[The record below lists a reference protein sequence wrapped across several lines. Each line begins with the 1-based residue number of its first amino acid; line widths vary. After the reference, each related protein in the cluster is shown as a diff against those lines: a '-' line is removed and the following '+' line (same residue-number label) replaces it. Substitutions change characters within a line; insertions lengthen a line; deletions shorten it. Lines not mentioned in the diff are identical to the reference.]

1 MSIPV
6 LAAPA
11 TPANLQRAAGAVM
24 SVRVLSLDELAEGL
38 ARLQPPPAYRLSLD
52 SGIEYKNVRRA
63 FAQPRAARL
72 LTWRKLLRSL
82 DLRLIAVDP
91 AAGGAWAAHG
101 SGGDTA
107 IGACSLA
114 APIDGASLAFLR
126 QCRGWSRR
134 EMARRAGVGVDAIG
148 SLESGGGMV
157 ESLVRVCGALGLE
170 LLLALPPDA
179 TSLGA
184 LWEQRAGRC
193 LDAPAQ
199 FPASRRRAHDLGPPG
214 TPDSRVSG
222 G

>member
-1 MSIPV
+1 MSTPV
-6 LAAPA
+6 MAAPA
-11 TPANLQRAAGAVM
+11 PVNPQGAAGAAT
-24 SVRVLSLDELAEGL
+24 SVRALSLDELAQGL
-38 ARLQPPPAYRLSLD
+38 AQLQPPPAYRLSLD

-72 LTWRKLLRSL
+72 HTWRKLLRSL
-82 DLRLIAVDP
+82 DIRLIAVDA
-91 AAGGAWAAHG
+91 AAGRVWAAHG
-101 SGGDTA
+101 CGGTAA
-107 IGACSLA
+107 IGPCSLA
-114 APIDGASLAFLR
+114 APIDGASLEFLR

-134 EMARRAGVGVDAIG
+134 EMARRAGLGVDAIG
-148 SLESGGGMV
+148 SLERGGGMV

-199 FPASRRRAHDLGPPG
+199 FPPSRRRAD
-214 TPDSRVSG
+214 V
-222 G
+222 